1 MLPDEAGLILTNVS
15 TSNNKF
21 GQTNLSLVQAG
32 SVSQE
37 HLTNMPLLITTSIRK
52 KKGGGNGQFNI
63 LLMSEQFNSAVC

>member
-1 MLPDEAGLILTNVS
+1 MRPGLILTNVS

-37 HLTNMPLLITTSIRK
+37 HLTNMSLLITTSIG
-52 KKGGGNGQFNI
+52 KKGGGKGQFNI